1 MKYLEPLITINGT
14 ILTEGQAMSLRV
26 AAGAYILRLKSEG
39 LGEDEVGRGITN
51 GYLDRLREIETMM
64 HDA

>member
-1 MKYLEPLITINGT
+1 
-14 ILTEGQAMSLRV
+14 MSLRV